1 MKKTIIALAAVW
13 ATAFGASAV
22 DYTHTLIIN
31 KTDGT
36 KVEYKFADVPVATLE
51 GDDLKIEL
59 LTTSENV
66 LYPIADIVNFT
77 FEKELSGVDNISSD
91 EGRGSFGITREAL
104 DVSGLASDTEISIY
118 NAAGMLCVKAVC
130 GDNGTV
136 SVDISTLDKGVYVVN
151 AGNNIFKFIR

>member
-1 MKKTIIALAAVW
+1 M

-22 DYTHTLIIN
+22 DYIHTLIVN

-36 KVEYKFADVPVATLE
+36 KVEYKFENVPVATIE

-59 LTTSENV
+59 LTTSESV

-91 EGRGSFGITREAL
+91 EARVSFGITRESLEA
-104 DVSGLASDTEISIY
+104 SGLASGAELSVY

-130 GDNGTV
+130 GDNGSV

-151 AGNNIFKFIR
+151 AGNNTFKFIR